1 MGLIETLKSASDYR
15 KESKGAGQKDKI
27 WITISMKKKEHSQL
41 KEMSIW
47 NDLSQSETLKIIV
60 KNAYNDFT
68 DKVVGEVSK

>member
-15 KESKGAGQKDKI
+15 KESKGVGQKDN
-27 WITISMKKKEHSQL
+27 WITVGMKKKEHSQL

-47 NDLSQSETLKIIV
+47 YDLSQSETLKIII

-68 DKVVGEVSK
+68 DKVVSEVSK